1 MAADPAFASTPR
13 HSAASVSA
21 TADTSRTSITT
32 SVDVFTAGSS
42 GSKIE
47 SIVFEGTGSTLA
59 GVVVIWIYDGSTNH
73 VLYEEA
79 VTVVAASTTVAA
91 YRTERTFDNRRWY
104 GQGHELHPRCGWT
117 RRHPEGWSCPWLPRQ
132 PHRP

>member
-1 MAADPAFASTPR
+1 MAVDPSFAATPR

-32 SVDVFTAGSS
+32 SVTVFTAGAS

-59 GVVVIWIYDGSTNH
+59 GVVVLWLYDGSTNH
-73 VLYEEA
+73 PFYEEA
-79 VTVVAASTTVAA
+79 VTVVSASTTAAA
-91 YRTERTFDNRRWY
+91 YRTERSFDN
-104 GQGHELHPRCGWT
+104 LF
-117 RRHPEGWSCPWLPRQ
+117 LPAGYSIKATSQ
-132 PHRP
+132 VANQLIKVHAFGGDF

>member
-91 YRTERTFDNRRWY
+91 YRTERTFDN
-104 GQGHELHPRCGWT
+104 LF
-117 RRHPEGWSCPWLPRQ
+117 LPSGYKLKATSQ
-132 PHRP
+132 VANQLIKVHAFGGDF